1 MESPAMISDKGYN
14 LWEIWQ
20 YPMSKSRIRKCQ
32 FGPKLGGGV
41 KRRCD
46 GENEATRLVSTSNG
60 NGMNNGCGKRL
71 KALKGRDENHDSK
84 AKVAPSS
91 GKLVE
96 QKLQPPKPPKQDY
109 IRVRARKGQ
118 AINNHNL
125 VKKLLAKHLS
135 FMIINYIHSLQGHVE
150 FLSMK
155 LETINSR
162 MNFGI
167 EVFPPKDNTCLLE
180 KEPSLTISSL
190 KSKGR
195 AHPNYFSMANKH
207 LILPVWHLVHKQ
219 RGNKAVVH
227 HHNGYILVVV
237 LKEQHNLEKT
247 LVN

>member
-1 MESPAMISDKGYN
+1 
-14 LWEIWQ
+14 
-20 YPMSKSRIRKCQ
+20 MSLEHQQQI
-32 FGPKLGGGV
+32 GGGV

-84 AKVAPSS
+84 AKVEPSS

-125 VKKLLAKHLS
+125 AKK
-135 FMIINYIHSLQGHVE
+135 

-180 KEPSLTISSL
+180 REPSLTISSL

-207 LILPVWHLVHKQ
+207 LILLVWHLVHKQ

>member
-1 MESPAMISDKGYN
+1 VFGND
-14 LWEIWQ
+14 
-20 YPMSKSRIRKCQ
+20 PMSLEHQQQI
-32 FGPKLGGGV
+32 GGGV

-84 AKVAPSS
+84 AKVEPSS

-125 VKKLLAKHLS
+125 AKKVIWQVKREKVRERMKIHQDLVPGCNKLLAKHLS
-135 FMIINYIHSLQGHVE
+135 FMIINYIHSLQGQVE

-167 EVFPPKDNTCLLE
+167 EVFPPKD
-180 KEPSLTISSL
+180 
-190 KSKGR
+190 
-195 AHPNYFSMANKH
+195 
-207 LILPVWHLVHKQ
+207 
-219 RGNKAVVH
+219 
-227 HHNGYILVVV
+227 
-237 LKEQHNLEKT
+237 
-247 LVN
+247 